1 MIKQLIR
8 SNGRPYT
15 WRPSN
20 KPQSLIDEI
29 ELLWRAGGSIRGIA
43 KKYGMSRT
51 TVLRMVRSYG
61 WERVVTEMGDTDG
74 RH

>member
-1 MIKQLIR
+1 MMNRIVR

-20 KPQSLIDEI
+20 KPQAVIDEI
-29 ELLWRAGGSIRGIA
+29 EVLWRAGGSIRGIA

-51 TVLRMVRSYG
+51 TVLRMVRIYG
-61 WERVVTEMGDTDG
+61 WERVVNKMGEANG
-74 RH
+74 